1 MRELNMEIDSHKIG
15 WNPESWNAIEQ
26 ENYSLVVE
34 LYEHE
39 VESNPEQVSNLF
51 YLGLAYLLNGE
62 EDLAQMTWFSA
73 IAESEAAESSSLK
86 KLSNILDREAHR
98 QAKKE
103 KIDISWIIRQHIKEI
118 NPLDVINQI
127 ELVILS
133 IKSEKLSRDLLDE
146 WKTVEI
152 LKLNSTDI
160 RLAPDKLQLF
170 INSILNHHTYEALAI
185 AAELSSFTEDKKMY
199 CNMLLQKAH
208 EEKTKSLE
216 FAAEI
221 TKLCIKFF
229 PENLVVLRAIYLF
242 YSTTSNY
249 KEAISSVSNFYNR
262 AKNTE
267 WELLA
272 IYSLIR
278 EKTRG
283 GEWASLEPII
293 STYKALML
301 QLQSNHQDQLEQDL
315 DVSIAMP
322 IIPTMLQYYQDNI
335 VENRYLQN
343 QLSEKFQENMIKVFI
358 ENNYNRPPEE
368 EPLSQF
374 SYLHKKKPLQ
384 KESKLKIG
392 FLVSKLKLHSVGWLG
407 RWLFKYYDESKFDF
421 FLYVTKQN
429 SGDFFTHAWFESKV
443 RKCTYFQAEEYLKV
457 VKSIY
462 LDEVDILID
471 LDSTTS
477 CESCVVMAL
486 KPAPIQA
493 TWLGFDASGIPAI
506 DYFIVD
512 PYLLPEDA
520 QSYYR
525 EKLWRLPRTYLA
537 VDGFE
542 IEVPTLSRKDFDIPN
557 DAVIFL
563 SAQTGQKRN
572 PNTVRL
578 QLKILKSTPNGYLL
592 IKGWGDDTVI
602 KDLFLNLAREEEVDL
617 NRLRFLRLDQ
627 NEFIHRANLQI
638 ADVILDTYPYNGAT
652 TTLEAMWMGVPIVTR
667 LGQQCAAR
675 NSYTFLAQV
684 GVTDGIA
691 TTDEEYVYWG
701 IRFGNEPQLRQAV
714 NAQLRQSRHTAS
726 VWDAKQFVRD
736 MEIAWEEMWEIY
748 KQNNSPK

>member
-1 MRELNMEIDSHKIG
+1 MKKTSHGIN
-15 WNPESWNAIEQ
+15 WNSESWKAIKQ
-26 ENYSLVVE
+26 KNYSLAVNI
-34 LYEHE
+34 YEQE
-39 VESNPEQVSNLF
+39 VESNPEEISNLF
-51 YLGLAYLLNGE
+51 YLGLAYLLDGN
-62 EDLAQMTWFSA
+62 EDLAQMIWFSA
-73 IAESEAAESSSLK
+73 IAESETADSSRLQE
-86 KLSNILDREAHR
+86 LSDVLDGEACR
-98 QAKKE
+98 QAE
-103 KIDISWIIRQHIKEI
+103 EENFEISWTIRQHIKEI
-118 NPLDVINQI
+118 NPSDFINQL
-127 ELVILS
+127 ELITLS
-133 IKSEKLSRDLLDE
+133 INLENFSNDFLSE
-146 WKTVEI
+146 WKTLEL
-152 LKLNSTDI
+152 LKLNSTNI
-160 RLAPDKLQLF
+160 RLEPKKLQLF
-170 INSILNHHTYEALAI
+170 INSILSYSTTETLAI
-185 AAELSSFTEDKKMY
+185 ANELSSFTEDKKMY

-216 FAAEI
+216 FAAAI
-221 TKLCIKFF
+221 AKICLRFF
-229 PENLVVLRAIYLF
+229 PENLVVLRTIYLF

-249 KEAISSVSNFYNR
+249 KEAISSAENFYDK
-262 AKNTE
+262 AKDTE

-283 GEWASLEPII
+283 GEWADLEPIM
-293 STYKALML
+293 SKYKDLML
-301 QLQSNHQDQLEQDL
+301 HFQSSHQDLVGEDI

-335 VENRYLQN
+335 IENRYLQN
-343 QLSEKFQENMIKVFI
+343 QLSEKFQGEIVKIFV
-358 ENNYNRPPEE
+358 ENNYGRSIEE
-368 EPLSQF
+368 KPLSQT
-374 SYLHKKKPLQ
+374 SYLYKQKVFQKK
-384 KESKLKIG
+384 SKLKIG
-392 FLVSKLKLHSVGWLG
+392 FLVAKLKLHSVGWLG
-407 RWLFKYYDESKFDF
+407 RWLFKYYDENKFDF
-421 FLYVTKQN
+421 FLYVTKQDP
-429 SGDFFTHAWFESKV
+429 GDFFTYTWFESKV
-443 RKCTYFQAEEYLKV
+443 KKCTYFRAEEYSKV
-457 VKSIY
+457 AESIF

-493 TWLGFDASGIPAI
+493 TWLGFDSSGIPSI

-512 PYLLPEDA
+512 PYLLPQDA
-520 QSYYR
+520 QDYYR

-542 IEVPTLSRKDFDIPN
+542 IEVPTLSRRDFDIPD
-557 DAVIFL
+557 DAVVFL

-578 QLKILKSTPNGYLL
+578 QLRILKATSNGYLL

-602 KDLFLNLAREEEVDL
+602 RDLFLKFSREEEVDL
-617 NRLRFLRLDQ
+617 GRLRFLKLDQ

-684 GVTDGIA
+684 GVTEGIA
-691 TTDEEYVYWG
+691 TTDDEYVNWG
-701 IRFGNEPQLRQAV
+701 IRFGNEPQLRQKV

-736 MEIAWEEMWEIY
+736 MENAWQEMWEIY
-748 KQNNSPK
+748 KRNNSPA

>member
-1 MRELNMEIDSHKIG
+1 MEVVSHEIG
-15 WNPESWNAIEQ
+15 WISESWDAIEQ
-26 ENYSLVVE
+26 ENYSLAIKI
-34 LYEHE
+34 YEKE
-39 VESNPEQVSNLF
+39 VESNPGEILKLF
-51 YLGLAYLLNGE
+51 YLGIAYLLNGE
-62 EDLAQMTWFSA
+62 ENLAQMTWFSA
-73 IAESEAAESSSLK
+73 ITESEDTEFYSLQS
-86 KLSNILDREAHR
+86 LSNTLDREARR
-98 QAKKE
+98 QVEKE
-103 KIDISWIIRQHIKEI
+103 KIEISWIIRQYIEEI
-118 NPLDVINQI
+118 DPSDIVNQL
-127 ELVILS
+127 ELIILS
-133 IKSEKLSRDLLDE
+133 IKLERFSRELLDE
-146 WKTVEI
+146 WKTLEI
-152 LKLNSTDI
+152 LRLNSKGI
-160 RLAPDKLQLF
+160 KLEPKKLQLF
-170 INSILNHHTYEALAI
+170 INSILSHHTHETLAI
-185 AAELSSFTEDKKMY
+185 ASELSSFTEDKKMY
-199 CNMLLQKAH
+199 CNILLQKAH
-208 EEKTKSLE
+208 EEKNKSLE

-221 TKLCIKFF
+221 AKICLKFF

-242 YSTTSNY
+242 YSTTGNY
-249 KEAISSVSNFYNR
+249 KEAISSVTNFYDK
-262 AKNTE
+262 AKNSE

-283 GEWASLEPII
+283 GEWADLETTI
-293 STYKALML
+293 SKYKALML
-301 QLQSNHQDQLEQDL
+301 QLQSSHQDQLEQDL
-315 DVSIAMP
+315 DISIAMP

-343 QLSEKFQENMIKVFI
+343 QLSEKFQENMAKVFI
-358 ENNYNRPPEE
+358 DENHNRSIEKK
-368 EPLSQF
+368 PLSQF
-374 SYLHKKKPLQ
+374 SYLYKRKNSQ
-384 KESKLKIG
+384 KESKLRIG

-407 RWLFKYYDESKFDF
+407 RWLFKYYDESKFNF

-429 SGDFFTHAWFESKV
+429 SGDFFTNAWFESKV
-443 RKCTYFQAEEYLKV
+443 KKCTYFQAEEYLKV
-457 VKSIY
+457 VESIY

-512 PYLLPEDA
+512 PHLLPKDA

-542 IEVPTLSRKDFDIPN
+542 IEVPTLSRRDFDIPDN
-557 DAVIFL
+557 AVVFL

-578 QLKILKSTPNGYLL
+578 QLRILKATPNGYLL
-592 IKGWGDDTVI
+592 IKGWGDDIVI
-602 KDLFLNLAREEEVDL
+602 QDLFLKLAREEEVDL
-617 NRLRFLRLDQ
+617 NRLRFLKLDQ

-652 TTLEAMWMGVPIVTR
+652 TTLEALWMGVPIVTR

-675 NSYTFLAQV
+675 NSYTFMAQV

-691 TTDEEYVYWG
+691 TTDNEYVHWG
-701 IRFGNEPQLRQAV
+701 TRFGNEPQLRQKV

-726 VWDAKQFVRD
+726 VWDTKQFVRD
-736 MEIAWEEMWEIY
+736 MEDAWQEMWEIY
-748 KQNNSPK
+748 KQKNLPK

>member
-1 MRELNMEIDSHKIG
+1 MEVVSHEIG
-15 WNPESWNAIEQ
+15 WISESWDAIEQ
-26 ENYSLVVE
+26 ENYSIAIKI
-34 LYEHE
+34 YEKE
-39 VESNPEQVSNLF
+39 VESNPGEILKLF
-51 YLGLAYLLNGE
+51 YLGIAYLLNGE

-73 IAESEAAESSSLK
+73 IAESEDTEFSSLRS
-86 KLSNILDREAHR
+86 LSNALDREAHR
-98 QAKKE
+98 QVEKE
-103 KIDISWIIRQHIKEI
+103 KIEISWIIRQYIEEI
-118 NPLDVINQI
+118 NPSDIINQL
-127 ELVILS
+127 ELIILS
-133 IKSEKLSRDLLDE
+133 IKLERFSRDLLDE
-146 WKTVEI
+146 WKTLEI
-152 LKLNSTDI
+152 LKLNNKDI
-160 RLAPDKLQLF
+160 KLEPKKLQLF
-170 INSILNHHTYEALAI
+170 INSILSHHTHETLEI
-185 AAELSSFTEDKKMY
+185 ASELSSFTEDKKMY
-199 CNMLLQKAH
+199 CNILLQKAH
-208 EEKTKSLE
+208 EEKTKNLE

-221 TKLCIKFF
+221 AKICLKFF

-249 KEAISSVSNFYNR
+249 KEAISSVTSFCDK
-262 AKNTE
+262 AKNSE

-283 GEWASLEPII
+283 GEWADLEPII
-293 STYKALML
+293 SKYKALML
-301 QLQSNHQDQLEQDL
+301 QLQSSHQDQLEQDL

-343 QLSEKFQENMIKVFI
+343 QLSEKFQENMVKVFI
-358 ENNYNRPPEE
+358 EKNYNRPIEE

-374 SYLHKKKPLQ
+374 SYLHKKKIFQ
-384 KESKLKIG
+384 EESKLRIG

-407 RWLFKYYDESKFDF
+407 RWLFKYYDKSKFDF

-429 SGDFFTHAWFESKV
+429 SGDFFTHAWFESTVK
-443 RKCTYFQAEEYLKV
+443 KCTYFKAEEYLKV
-457 VKSIY
+457 VESIY

-477 CESCVVMAL
+477 CESCVITAL

-493 TWLGFDASGIPAI
+493 TWLGFDASGIPSI

-512 PYLLPEDA
+512 PHLLPEDA

-525 EKLWRLPRTYLA
+525 ERLWRLPRTYLA

-542 IEVPTLSRKDFDIPN
+542 IEVPTLSRRDFDIPD
-557 DAVIFL
+557 DAVVFL

-578 QLKILKSTPNGYLL
+578 QLRILKATPNGYLL

-602 KDLFLNLAREEEVDL
+602 QDLFLKLAREEEVDL
-617 NRLRFLRLDQ
+617 NRLHFLKLDQ

-652 TTLEAMWMGVPIVTR
+652 TTLEALWMGVPIVTR

-675 NSYTFLAQV
+675 NSYTFMTQV

-691 TTDEEYVYWG
+691 TTDDEYVHWG
-701 IRFGNEPQLRQAV
+701 TRFGNEPQLRQKV

-726 VWDAKQFVRD
+726 VWDTKQFVRD
-736 MEIAWEEMWEIY
+736 MEDAWQEMWEIY
-748 KQNNSPK
+748 KQKKFPE